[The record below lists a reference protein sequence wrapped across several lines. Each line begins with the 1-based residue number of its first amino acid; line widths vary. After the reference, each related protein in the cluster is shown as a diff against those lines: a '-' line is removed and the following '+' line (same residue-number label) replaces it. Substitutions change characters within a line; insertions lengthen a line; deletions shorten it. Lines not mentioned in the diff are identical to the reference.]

1 MLEIITLSVA
11 LAISLFIVIK
21 SAGYAIIHS
30 TRLAEWL
37 NLPSYIIGFLVV
49 AVISILPE
57 TFIAINS
64 ALEGVPAFGLGTL
77 FGSNVADL
85 SLVLAIVILFSK
97 HNLKV
102 ESKTIRERFFYVGI
116 LVIPILFGLN
126 GEYTRNEGL
135 ILIVLGVF
143 FYFFVLRKSM
153 NEQQKV
159 REKFSY
165 RGLFLLLLSM
175 GFLLLGARFT
185 VEFGVNLAN
194 ILKIHPIL
202 IGMFV
207 VGLGTTLPEL
217 FFSIKAA
224 KKDHDGLALGDI
236 LGTVVADATI
246 VIGIV
251 AIITPFSFNPRIIYI
266 TGIAMVLAIILLIH
280 FMKTDRE
287 LTRKEAIFLI
297 LFYLAFVSAEL
308 IIS

>member
-37 NLPSYIIGFLVV
+37 NLPNYVIGFLIV

-64 ALEGVPAFGLGTL
+64 ALEGVPSFGLGTL

-85 SLVLAIVILFSK
+85 SLVFAIVILFSK

-102 ESKTIRERFFYVGI
+102 ESKTIRERFFYVSI
-116 LVIPILFGLN
+116 LIVPILFGLN
-126 GEYTRNEGL
+126 GEYTRNEGI
-135 ILIVLGVF
+135 ILVVLGVL

-153 NEQQKV
+153 SEPPKT

-165 RGLFLLLLSM
+165 RGLFLLLLNM
-175 GFLLLGARFT
+175 GFLLLGAHFT

-194 ILKIHPIL
+194 VLKIHPIL

-251 AIITPFSFNPRIIYI
+251 AMITPFSFNPRIIYI
-266 TGIAMVLAIILLIH
+266 TGIAMILAIILLIH

-287 LTRKEAIFLI
+287 LTKKEAIFLI
-297 LFYLAFVSAEL
+297 LFYCAFVCAEL
-308 IIS
+308 LVP